1 VASAGAILRPNR
13 VERSI
18 GMSLKVRDGACLRR
32 YLMLQGRKQQNY
44 EQCGCKSPSMLA

>member
-18 GMSLKVRDGACLRR
+18 GMSLKRRDGAGLRR

-44 EQCGCKSPSMLA
+44 EHCCRKSLSMLA